1 MVFCEGSWGGRDWT
15 VEWVRWLPCKLI
27 QVPSPASSL
36 VPPKRYV
43 IPEQKTGV
51 RPEQVWSINHRSF
64 WEDKAKNK
72 AEIRKRKTVN
82 QIISV
87 FSRIP
92 ITDAHSGQKQ
102 QKLIPNFQESWHW
115 EGGGGER
122 RNELGGGDTLMEM
135 RCEILDTLCYS
146 KLMLSRFCRNKESV
160 NISVFALGL
169 GSK

>member
-115 EGGGGER
+115 EGGGGRE
-122 RNELGGGDTLMEM
+122 EEWTWWWWHPYGDEM
-135 RCEILDTLCYS
+135 RNPWHS
-146 KLMLSRFCRNKESV
+146 MLQQTNAQSLLQK
-160 NISVFALGL
+160 
-169 GSK
+169 